1 MPVRNIKSY
10 IAVGAAAAALGL
22 GVAVPASAV
31 PASAVPASASA
42 APVRAL
48 HVASGASGE
57 GVLWALP
64 TASGGEVLMGDLHA
78 EAHRRGNP
86 TVEIVRHAPHFGLRA
101 GLCTPV
107 PAMRHQSAA
116 AAASNQR

>member
-10 IAVGAAAAALGL
+10 IAVVGAAAALGL
-22 GVAVPASAV
+22 GVAASA
-31 PASAVPASASA
+31 SASASA

-48 HVASGASGE
+48 HIASGASGE

-64 TASGGEVLMGDLHA
+64 TASGGEVLMGDLHV

-86 TVEIVRHAPHFGLRA
+86 TVEIVRHSPTLACARVSAPSA
-101 GLCTPV
+101 

-116 AAASNQR
+116 GWPTD

>member
-10 IAVGAAAAALGL
+10 IGVVAAASALGL
-22 GVAVPASAV
+22 GV
-31 PASAVPASASA
+31 AVPASASA

-64 TASGGEVLMGDLHA
+64 AASGGEVLMGDLHA
-78 EAHRRGNP
+78 GAHRRGNP
-86 TVEIVRHAPHFGLRA
+86 TVEIVRHSPHFGLRA